1 VVTERS
7 GRNKGEL
14 PEYWAD
20 IVASI
25 QRGEAHGVEELYRA
39 ISKNSSGTLFRSVD
53 PQSVEDY
60 IHEIVVVVLEAIR
73 AGEIRDPACLM
84 GFVKTVTHRRV
95 SLHIKTAMRH
105 RRRMVSIEDGRD
117 PVTPIDQSPE
127 ARLSFKQ
134 KVDSV
139 KKAIA
144 SLPERER
151 EILLRF
157 YYQEQGPE
165 QICREMLLT
174 ATQFRLSKSRAIA
187 KCQDSLPGALPSAL
201 RVPRFQLLALPI

>member
-1 VVTERS
+1 VVTECL
-7 GRNKGEL
+7 GRNTGEL

-95 SLHIKTAMRH
+95 SLHIRTAMRH
-105 RRRMVSIEDGRD
+105 RRRTVSIEDGQD
-117 PVTPIDQSPE
+117 PMTPVHQSPE
-127 ARLSFKQ
+127 ARASLKEKAQ
-134 KVDSV
+134 NV

-144 SLPERER
+144 SLPDRDR

-157 YYQEQGPE
+157 YYQEQAPE

-187 KCQDSLPGALPSAL
+187 KCQESLCGAFRPLP
-201 RVPRFQLLALPI
+201 RVARFQSLAVQS

>member
-1 VVTERS
+1 MVTEHS
-7 GRNKGEL
+7 GQNTGEL
-14 PEYWAD
+14 PEYWVD
-20 IVASI
+20 LVASI
-25 QRGEAHGVEELYRA
+25 QRGEARGAEELYYA
-39 ISKNSSGTLFRSVD
+39 ISKSSSGKLFRSVD

-95 SLHIKTAMRH
+95 SLHIRTAMRH

-117 PVTPIDQSPE
+117 PMTPVHQSPE
-127 ARLSFKQ
+127 ARASFKE
-134 KVDSV
+134 KVANV

-144 SLPERER
+144 SLPQRDG

-157 YYQEQGPE
+157 YYQEQAPE

-187 KCQDSLPGALPSAL
+187 KCQDSLPDAFHPVV
-201 RVPRFQLLALPI
+201 RVPRFQSLAVAT

>member
-1 VVTERS
+1 VVTA
-7 GRNKGEL
+7 GRNTGES
-14 PEYWAD
+14 PEYWTD

-39 ISKNSSGTLFRSVD
+39 ISKGSSGKLFRSVD
-53 PQSVEDY
+53 PQSVEDH
-60 IHEIVVVVLEAIR
+60 IHEIVVVVLEAIHAR
-73 AGEIRDPACLM
+73 EIRDPACLM

-95 SLHIKTAMRH
+95 SLHIRTAMKH

-117 PVTPIDQSPE
+117 PRTPVHQSPE
-127 ARLSFKQ
+127 ARASFKQ
-134 KVDSV
+134 KVHSV
-139 KKAIA
+139 KKVIA
-144 SLPERER
+144 SLPERDR

-157 YYQEQGPE
+157 YYQEQAPE

-187 KCQDSLPGALPSAL
+187 KCQDSLPGAFPSVV
-201 RVPRFQLLALPI
+201 RVPRFQSLAIPI